1 MKVLKW
7 VLIVFG
13 AILLVLIAIGGA
25 GFFWAS
31 NVESVKLTAADLD
44 VGGSYPAEE
53 RQALLVACKSS
64 SEAEGADEAAC
75 TCVADNA
82 GTELS
87 RFERLMLVAGLKV
100 SATQIVALTKGLIAS
115 GVPQDKVDEMRA
127 YAKRRMRTLMESC
140 GLE

>member
-53 RQALLVACKSS
+53 RQALLDACQKN
-64 SEAEGADEAAC
+64 SEADGADVTAC
-75 TCVADNA
+75 TCIADNA
-82 GTELS
+82 GTQLS
-87 RFERLMLVAGLKV
+87 RFERLMLEAGLEV
-100 SATQIVALTKGLIAS
+100 SATKIVALTKGLISS
-115 GVPQDKVDEMRA
+115 GVPQEKVDEMRA
-127 YAKRRMRTLMESC
+127 YAKQRSRDLVESC

>member
-1 MKVLKW
+1 MKILKW

-13 AILLVLIAIGGA
+13 AILLVLIAVGGI

-44 VGGSYPAEE
+44 TGGSYPAEE
-53 RQALLVACKSS
+53 RQALLNACKSS
-64 SEAEGADEAAC
+64 SEAEGTDGAAC
-75 TCVADNA
+75 TCVAENA

-87 RFERLMLVAGLKV
+87 RVERLMLVAGLEESPTK
-100 SATQIVALTKGLIAS
+100 IVAVTKGLLFS
-115 GVPQDKVDEMRA
+115 GVPQEKVDELRA
-127 YAKRRMRTLMESC
+127 YAKKRTRTLLESC

>member
-13 AILLVLIAIGGA
+13 AILLVLIAIGGV

-53 RQALLVACKSS
+53 RQALLDACKTSS
-64 SEAEGADEAAC
+64 DAEGSPEEAC
-75 TCVADNA
+75 TCIADNA

-87 RFERLMLVAGLKV
+87 RFERLMLVAGLEV
-100 SATQIVALTKGLIAS
+100 SATKIVALTKGLISS
-115 GVPQDKVDEMRA
+115 GVPQGKVDEMRA
-127 YAKRRMRTLMESC
+127 YAKQRTRTLVESC
-140 GLE
+140 GIE